1 MLYFKQGE
9 FLAMKIHTLGGY
21 EEVGM
26 NMTAV
31 EVDGEVVIFDMGYNM
46 DNVISAEGQV
56 DEMTTNQSLDIG
68 AIPEDEPVLDKN
80 VVAIV
85 IGHGHLDH
93 VGAIPKLAGSHDCPI
108 YATPYTAEIVQRQI
122 DDDRKNVQNQLIR
135 VEKGD
140 EMDLTGN
147 LTLEFAH
154 VNHSI
159 PDATLSMLGT
169 SEGYVVYGNDMKID
183 RSPIIEETTDI
194 ERLKEA
200 GEEGVACM
208 IPGTTRVEEEGRAR
222 SEESVK
228 VELEDVLNS
237 CYDAGGAVIFST
249 FSSQIGRLNS
259 LIDANDGRRKIAF
272 MGRSLKEYVESA
284 EKLDLINTDQ
294 IEVVSYF
301 DECEELMDRVS
312 GEREEWIVAATGNQ
326 GEPGAQMDKLAS
338 GTYPFS
344 FREGDHVIFSSQVIP
359 TPENRAN
366 RHNLEEKLKDQGVRI
381 YPEIHTTGHAHREDH
396 RDFIK
401 FLQPENIVPSHGNI
415 QKLGDYVELA
425 REEGYSLGED
435 VFVSENGKCIDLDE

>member
-1 MLYFKQGE
+1 
-9 FLAMKIHTLGGY
+9 MKVYTLGGY

-46 DNVISAEGQV
+46 ENVISAEGQV
-56 DEMTTNQSLDIG
+56 DEMTTNQSLDVG
-68 AIPEDEPVLDKN
+68 AVPKDEPVLDKN

-108 YATPYTAEIVQRQI
+108 YCTPYTAEIVKRMI
-122 DDDRKNVQNQLIR
+122 EDDRKNVQNQVVDIP
-135 VEKGD
+135 KGQEED
-140 EMDLTGN
+140 ITGK
-147 LTLEFAH
+147 LSIEFAH

-159 PDATLSMLGT
+159 PDATLSLFDT
-169 SEGYVVYGNDMKID
+169 PEGYVVYGNDMKID
-183 RSPIIEETTDI
+183 RSPVIEETTDVD
-194 ERLKEA
+194 RLKEV
-200 GEEGVACM
+200 GEEGVKAM
-208 IPGTTRVEEEGRAR
+208 IPGTTRVGEPGRAR

-259 LIDANDGRRKIAF
+259 LIDANNGRRKIAF

-284 EKLDLINTDQ
+284 EKLDMINTDQ

-312 GEREEWIVAATGNQ
+312 GEREQWLVVATGNQ
-326 GEPGAQMDKLAS
+326 GEKGAQLDKLAS
-338 GTYPFS
+338 GTYPFE
-344 FREGDHVIFSSQVIP
+344 FEEGDHVIFSSQVIP
-359 TPENRAN
+359 SPVNEAN
-366 RHNLEEKLKDQGVRI
+366 RHELEQKLEEQGVRI
-381 YPEIHTTGHAHREDH
+381 YPGIHTTGHAHREDH
-396 RDFIK
+396 RDFIH
-401 FLQPENIVPSHGNI
+401 FLEPENIIPSHGNI

-425 REEGYSLGED
+425 REEGYTLEED
-435 VFVSENGKCIDLDE
+435 VFISENGRMIELEE